1 MLFLRTDLPW
11 LREALILL
19 SQTKIDF
26 KQSFITKHCSQ
37 VNLILLPKL
46 CRIKDKG
53 DRQSRGG
60 IPILS

>member
-1 MLFLRTDLPW
+1 MLFLSTDLPW
-11 LREALILL
+11 LRETLILL

-26 KQSFITKHCSQ
+26 KQNFITKHCSQ

-53 DRQSRGG
+53 DRQSRGVS
-60 IPILS
+60 PILS